1 MSFRDIL
8 EQQLRNDEGVRYK
21 PYRDSVGKLTIGVG
35 RNLDDVGLRDSEIS
49 VLLSNDMAVAETLA
63 RTLLPNFDALSD
75 LRKAVVCNMAFN
87 LGMRL
92 AGFKETLGAIREG
105 RWEDAANNMLDSVWA
120 QQVGLRA
127 RRLADDMRQG

>member
-1 MSFRDIL
+1 MSFRDL
-8 EQQLRNDEGVRYK
+8 LDQQLRNDEGVRYK

-63 RTLLPNFDALSD
+63 RTLLPNFDDLTD

-92 AGFKETLGAIREG
+92 TGFKETLGAIREG
-105 RWEDAANNMLDSVWA
+105 RWDDAANNMLDSVWA